1 MTLPGSGA
9 LTWTSIQ
16 SEMGGSNPIGLN
28 EYYVNGSI
36 VPNSNR
42 NSNIPLSGAITANN
56 FYGSQGFSGSYLN
69 FTATSSG
76 GKVPRIGLQGTDTA
90 NPRAWTNN
98 QGMPSNR
105 PNYNKKCVA
114 YFAYQEVGITSFS
127 MITNSPSTFVGST
140 SPNTITGPPGDIG
153 LANTGQGFTPTG
165 ANTGTVAGGFMRGS
179 AFDTYVHPNIF
190 PFVTGTNYNMFWY

>member
-42 NSNIPLSGAITANN
+42 NINIPLSGAIDADG
-56 FYGSQGFSGSYLN
+56 FHGAQGFSGAYVI
-69 FTATSSG
+69 FTATTTG
-76 GKVPRIGLQGTDTA
+76 GKIPRIGLQSTDTA
-90 NPRAWTNN
+90 NPRAWTNT

-105 PNYNKKCVA
+105 PNFNKKCVCHF
-114 YFAYQEVGITSFS
+114 YYMEIGVTYFS
-127 MITNSPSTFVGST
+127 MIHPGGPSTFVPST
-140 SPNTITGPPGDIG
+140 SPNNSAGPPGDMA
-153 LANTGQGFTPTG
+153 LTTGQGITPLNAQTG
-165 ANTGTVAGGFMRGS
+165 SVNGGFMRGS
-179 AFDTYVHPNIF
+179 NTNTYSNPATF
-190 PFVTGTNYNMFWY
+190 PFVAGTTYNGFWY

>member
-56 FYGSQGFSGSYLN
+56 FYGAQGFSGSYLN

-76 GKVPRIGLQGTDTA
+76 GKLPRIGLQSTDTA

-98 QGMPSNR
+98 QGMPGNR

-114 YFAYQEVGITSFS
+114 YYAYQELGTTYFS
-127 MITNSPSTFVGST
+127 MVTNSPSTFVGSA
-140 SPNTITGPPGDIG
+140 SPNNSAGPPGDMG
-153 LANTGQGFTPTG
+153 LANTGQGFTPSG
-165 ANTGTVAGGFMRGS
+165 RQTGTVTGGFMRGS
-179 AFDTYVHPNIF
+179 SFETYFLGSLYPLNV
-190 PFVTGTNYNMFWY
+190 GTNYNMFWY